1 MELVLTAMSKDRPGI
16 VEDIAVIITDHDG
29 NWVQSS
35 MARLGGEFAGIV
47 QFTAPA
53 DKKDAMVAALKA
65 LDKKGIRLEIQ
76 EDQPDAETLKQTGQT
91 AIIELTG
98 LDHTGIVRDITH
110 LLSQK
115 GVTIDH
121 LETDVY
127 TASMAGQPMFYA
139 RAEIRLPEGLTIDAL
154 SQAAEAIAQDIMVDI
169 SLELEESTGLSV

>member
-16 VEDIAVIITDHDG
+16 VEDIAAIITDHDG

-47 QFTAPA
+47 QFTAPLE
-53 DKKDAMVAALKA
+53 KKDAMVAALRA

-76 EDQPDAETLKQTGQT
+76 EDQPDSETVKQTGET

-110 LLSQK
+110 LLSEN
-115 GVTIDH
+115 GVTWKP
-121 LETDVY
+121 TSTPPVWP
-127 TASMAGQPMFYA
+127 ASQCFTPGQKFA
-139 RAEIRLPEGLTIDAL
+139 CQRACQSTSLPKPPRP
-154 SQAAEAIAQDIMVDI
+154 
-169 SLELEESTGLSV
+169 